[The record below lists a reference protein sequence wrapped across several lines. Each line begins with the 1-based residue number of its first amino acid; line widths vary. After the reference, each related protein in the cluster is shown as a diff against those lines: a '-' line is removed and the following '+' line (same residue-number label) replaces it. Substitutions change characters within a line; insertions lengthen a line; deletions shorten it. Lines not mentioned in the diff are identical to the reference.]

1 MKRGTPNHRKMHR
14 LARCLRVSLAEAVG
28 TMELLWHWVAEYLPR
43 GDVGKSEN
51 WEIAAAVHWKGDPDE
66 LIAALVAE
74 HWLDESPT
82 CRLMVHDWSE
92 HCEES
97 VHTRLARSREYFA
110 DGSRPRLGK
119 LGGAERESAENF
131 YSRGKKKSPAMSQQ
145 TLAFSDPTQHD
156 SDSTKDEPFTQG
168 HEEGSTGPQKAL
180 AKPSQAKPSHAY
192 IASER
197 KASENGSLA
206 ARISPESISNRLHR
220 FMGGPRKPDAAIV
233 QTIAGLLEGY
243 TIETLDAFLQSLNGR
258 KIKSYAFFP
267 TVLRKEIAN
276 LTAPIGP
283 PPEPAAEPPIEQK
296 PDEITDYYR
305 WRLEWIKAEY
315 VRKYGADMFA
325 KHLKTN
331 EKALMKE
338 YPSVAVMPR
347 PERALLAERRFLN
360 ELSTLPEMQVPKFS
374 DYSLMVA
381 SGEISAGTPL
391 ENSGESKETAKLV
404 TAGGL

>member
-1 MKRGTPNHRKMHR
+1 
-14 LARCLRVSLAEAVG
+14 
-28 TMELLWHWVAEYLPR
+28 MELLWHWVAEYLPR

-66 LIAALVAE
+66 LLAALVAE

-82 CRLMVHDWSE
+82 CRLIVHDWSE

-97 VHTRLARSREYFA
+97 VHTRLARSREHFA
-110 DGSRPRLGK
+110 DGTRPRLGK
-119 LGGAERESAENF
+119 LGGAEREAAENF
-131 YSRGKKKSPAMSQQ
+131 YSRGKREARTQLS
-145 TLAFSDPTQHD
+145 FSGFDEHD
-156 SDSTKDEPFTQG
+156 TGSTKDETLTQG
-168 HEEGSTGPQKAL
+168 HDGGSPGPQKDL
-180 AKPSQAKPSHAY
+180 AKPSQAKPSQAY

-197 KASENGSLA
+197 KSRNSEPLA
-206 ARISPESISNRLHR
+206 ARIPPEKIADRLHR

-243 TIETLDAFLQSLNGR
+243 SIETLDAFLQSLNGR

-267 TVLRKEIAN
+267 TVLRKEIGN

-283 PPEPAAEPPIEQK
+283 PPEPAAEPPVEQK

-315 VRKYGADMFA
+315 VRKYGTDMFS
-325 KHLKTN
+325 KHLKMN
-331 EKALMKE
+331 EKALVKE

-347 PERALLAERRFLN
+347 PERVLLAERRFLN

-391 ENSGESKETAKLV
+391 ENSGESKGAAKLV
-404 TAGGL
+404 TAGGLS